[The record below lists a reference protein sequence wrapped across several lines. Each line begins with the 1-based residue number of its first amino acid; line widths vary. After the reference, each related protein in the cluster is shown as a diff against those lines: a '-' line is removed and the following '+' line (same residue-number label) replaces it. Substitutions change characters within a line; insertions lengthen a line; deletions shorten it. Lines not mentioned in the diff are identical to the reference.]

1 MFLKAKAVC
10 MHTYPYYFTWLP
22 WYFTFPVRFQLNS
35 AFPIHCWMGNLRTRL
50 LENEHKGKKITNS
63 FLWSCHLSASI
74 GIEKYFTFSDSIFVV
89 SLISSAN
96 ELIIQSATLNNKL
109 QYLNHLLVTFKE
121 NFLLHCLSPLSTS
134 PSPSTPLYFPF
145 PLHPL
150 EFVRAIIW
158 CVVYTHQGCGNYRS
172 KVINYNYNYLKILL
186 LNYNF
191 NYQLHL

>member
-35 AFPIHCWMGNLRTRL
+35 ALPIHCWKGNLRTRL
-50 LENEHKGKKITNS
+50 LENEHKGKKITYS

-89 SLISSAN
+89 SLISAN

-109 QYLNHLLVTFKE
+109 QYLNNLLVTFKE

-134 PSPSTPLYFPF
+134 PSPPLLPF
-145 PLHPL
+145 PPPPPPPPPP
-150 EFVRAIIW
+150 
-158 CVVYTHQGCGNYRS
+158 
-172 KVINYNYNYLKILL
+172 
-186 LNYNF
+186 
-191 NYQLHL
+191 